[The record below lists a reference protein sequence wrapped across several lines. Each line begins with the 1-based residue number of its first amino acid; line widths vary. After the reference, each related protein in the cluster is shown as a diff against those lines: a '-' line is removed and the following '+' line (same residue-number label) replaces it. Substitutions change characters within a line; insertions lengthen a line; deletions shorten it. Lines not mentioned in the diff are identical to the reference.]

1 MDSLIKN
8 KKKKRR
14 FNHLH
19 FVGIGGVGMSGIAE
33 VLLKQ
38 GYRISGSDSATSTN
52 TERLQRLG
60 ATVTIGHEAHHVDGA
75 DVVVISS
82 AVNDMNVEVQ
92 YAKSKRIPIVPRA
105 LMLAELMRFHY
116 GIAVAGTHGKTTTT
130 SLLADLLTRADLDP
144 TFVIGG
150 KLNVLG
156 SNAYL
161 GKSEYFIAEADESDA
176 SFLHLQP
183 MACIVTNIDR
193 DHLPTYGNDFNR
205 LCQIFV
211 EFIHNLPFDGY
222 AVMCLDDLNIQALLP
237 SISRRVITYGFNPE
251 SDYCITEFQQT
262 GLQTRFV
269 VTAFQKTTYEIQ
281 LNLPGRHNALNAT
294 AAMIV
299 ALNEGIDL
307 KTMQL
312 SFSEFAGINRR
323 FQCLGDLKLNDSTTI
338 TVVDDYGHHPQEVQ
352 ATLAAA
358 RLAWPDR
365 RIVMAYQPHRYT
377 RTRDTFE
384 ETVHVLSQVD
394 SLLLLEVYGA
404 GETPIEGVDS
414 RHLCRAIRQR
424 GQVEPVYIAT
434 IAEFLEVLPTVAMDQ
449 DVLILQGAGNI
460 GSLAP
465 LLIALS
471 PPSGSKDTI

>member
-1 MDSLIKN
+1 MDNLIKN

-38 GYRISGSDSATSTN
+38 GYLISGSDSAASAN

-60 ATVTIGHEAHHVDGA
+60 ATIFIGHTAQNVAGA
-75 DVVVISS
+75 DVVVVSS
-82 AVNDMNVEVQ
+82 AVNDTNAEVQ
-92 YAKSKRIPIVPRA
+92 CAKANRIPIVPRA

-116 GIAVAGTHGKTTTT
+116 GIAIAGTHGKTTTT

-161 GKSEYFIAEADESDA
+161 GKSEYFVAEADESDA

-222 AVMCLDDLNIQALLP
+222 AVMCLDDANIQALLP
-237 SISRRVITYGFNPE
+237 TISRRVITYGFSPD
-251 SDYCITEFQQT
+251 SDYCISEFKQT
-262 GLQTRFV
+262 GLRTQFI
-269 VTAFQKTTYEIQ
+269 VTAPNKMTYEIQ

-299 ALNEGIDL
+299 ALNEGVDI
-307 KTMQL
+307 KTIQL
-312 SFSEFAGINRR
+312 SLNEFAGINRR
-323 FQCLGDLKLNDSTTI
+323 FQCLGDLKLGNTVI

-358 RLAWPDR
+358 RLAWPER

-384 ETVHVLSQVD
+384 ETVQVVSQVD

-404 GETPIEGVDS
+404 GETPIEGADS

-424 GQVEPVYIAT
+424 GQVEPIYVASV
-434 IAEFLEVLPTVAMDQ
+434 AELLEVLPTTLAEQ

-460 GSLAP
+460 GSLAQQ
-465 LLIALS
+465 LVALS
-471 PPSGSKDTI
+471 QRAENGDTI

>member
-1 MDSLIKN
+1 MDNLIKN

-38 GYRISGSDSATSTN
+38 GYLISGSDSATSTN

-60 ATVTIGHEAHHVDGA
+60 ATIFIGHAAQNVEGA
-75 DVVVISS
+75 DVVVVSS
-82 AVNDMNVEVQ
+82 AVSDTNAEVQ
-92 YAKSKRIPIVPRA
+92 CAKSKRIPIVPRA

-116 GIAVAGTHGKTTTT
+116 GIAIAGTHGKTTTT

-222 AVMCLDDLNIQALLP
+222 AVMCLDDANIQALLP
-237 SISRRVITYGFNPE
+237 SISRRVITYGFSPD
-251 SDYCITEFQQT
+251 SDYCISEFKQS
-262 GLQTRFV
+262 GLRTQFI
-269 VTAFQKTTYEIQ
+269 VTAPNKLTYEIQ

-299 ALNEGIDL
+299 ALNEGVDI
-307 KTMQL
+307 KTIQL
-312 SFSEFAGINRR
+312 SLNEFAGINRR
-323 FQCLGDLKLNDSTTI
+323 FQCLGDLKLGDTVI

-358 RLAWPDR
+358 RLAWPYR

-384 ETVHVLSQVD
+384 ETVHVVSQVD

-404 GETPIEGVDS
+404 GETPIEGADS

-424 GQVEPVYIAT
+424 GQVEPIYVASV
-434 IAEFLEVLPTVAMDQ
+434 AELLEVLPTALAEQ

-460 GSLAP
+460 GSLAQQ
-465 LLIALS
+465 LVALS
-471 PPSGSKDTI
+471 QRAENEDLT

>member
-38 GYRISGSDSATSTN
+38 GYRISGSDSATSAN
-52 TERLQRLG
+52 TDRLQRLG
-60 ATVTIGHEAHHVDGA
+60 ATIFIGHVAHNVEGA
-75 DVVVISS
+75 DVVVVSS
-82 AVNDMNVEVQ
+82 AVNDTNAEVQ
-92 YAKSKRIPIVPRA
+92 CAKAKRIPIVPRA

-161 GKSEYFIAEADESDA
+161 GKSEYFVAEADESDA

-222 AVMCLDDLNIQALLP
+222 AVMCLDDPNIEALLP
-237 SISRRVITYGFNPE
+237 TISRRVVTYGFNPS
-251 SDYCITEFQQT
+251 SDYCISEFQQT
-262 GLQTRFV
+262 GLRTQFV
-269 VTAFQKTTYEIQ
+269 VTTPDKTTYDIQ

-299 ALNEGIDL
+299 ALTEGVDIQ
-307 KTMQL
+307 TIQL
-312 SFSEFAGINRR
+312 SLNEFAGINRR
-323 FQCLGDLKLNDSTTI
+323 FQCLGDLKLGDTQF

-358 RLAWPDR
+358 RLAWPER

-384 ETVHVLSQVD
+384 ETVHVVSQVD
-394 SLLLLEVYGA
+394 SLLLLEVYSA
-404 GETPIEGVDS
+404 GEPPIEGADS

-424 GQVEPVYIAT
+424 GQVEPIYVASVT
-434 IAEFLEVLPTVAMDQ
+434 ELLEVLPTVLAEQ

-460 GSLAP
+460 GSLAQQ
-465 LLIALS
+465 LVALS
-471 PPSGSKDTI
+471 QRTENEDLI